1 LHVRVGRT
9 RGTLAVLVKAALDSG
24 TTVILVVG
32 ADTLQVALRVLRASM
47 IHTAEG
53 SDVDLRHEVVDLKIP
68 QGSVV
73 VMNLGTHVPIRG
85 GDRYICA
92 IPELFRSRRLA
103 SAGIGRHVMPTEY
116 AVPRLDPGRQNV
128 EHRVFVRDEVAS
140 TRQYWAIVARC
151 DRLNQLTLHGSLP
164 KPAAFVALAAA
175 VRVVL
180 RATAF
185 AVSPEQVMRTEALFR
200 EISCVLA
207 EIELEVANVMRR
219 DGRFDLDGATGNVS
233 GCNFSYHVVDLV
245 CTHGV
250 ATNTML
256 VLGLNSIGKLED
268 GAWAS
273 GNRTIVIHVPCY
285 WLCQAAMA
293 ESRTHCSRG
302 EHKEQRH
309 RHR

>member
-1 LHVRVGRT
+1 LHVRIGGA
-9 RGTLAVLVKAALDSG
+9 RGTLAVLVEAALDFG
-24 TTVILVVG
+24 TTMILVLG
-32 ADTLQVALRVLRASM
+32 ADTLQVALRILRASM
-47 IHTAEG
+47 IHTGEG
-53 SDVDLRHEVVDLKIP
+53 SDVDLRHEVVDLLIP
-68 QGSVV
+68 QGSIVV
-73 VMNLGTHVPIRG
+73 RNLGTHVPVRV
-85 GDRYICA
+85 GDRHICA

-103 SAGIGRHVMPTEY
+103 SAGVGRHVMPTEY

-140 TRQYWAIVARC
+140 TWQDWAIVARC

-175 VRVVL
+175 VRVVP

-185 AVSPEQVMRTEALFR
+185 AVSPEQVMRTEAFLR

-207 EIELEVANVMRR
+207 EIKLEVANVMRR
-219 DGRFDLDGATGNVS
+219 DGGFDLDGATGNVS
-233 GCNFSYHVVDLV
+233 GCNVSYHVVGLV

-250 ATNTML
+250 ATNAML
-256 VLGLNSIGKLED
+256 ILGLNPTGKLKN

-273 GNRTIVIHVPCY
+273 CNRTVVIVVPCY
-285 WLCQAAMA
+285 WLCHAAMA
-293 ESRTHCSRG
+293 ESRKHCSRG
-302 EHKEQRH
+302 EHKEESH